1 MAWWWLASFI
11 IVSEMARI
19 QIQVWPGFF
28 FQPHVTSKLCMRV
41 QSDSQVWALC
51 MKCSWTN
58 EFFHSS
64 SQGPGQDTF
73 SGPYQL
79 GRFDSKF
86 RQKFKPGYFKV
97 TFTRKLNI
105 FTLYQILHQA
115 CSDWHG
121 FFSSGSVDQ
130 SAVGIIEKGAHIYV
144 KPWWHDGDWLYS
156 SLREG

>member
-1 MAWWWLASFI
+1 
-11 IVSEMARI
+11 
-19 QIQVWPGFF
+19 
-28 FQPHVTSKLCMRV
+28 MRV

-51 MKCSWTN
+51 MKCSWSN

-64 SQGPGQDTF
+64 SQGPGQDTS

-130 SAVGIIEKGAHIYV
+130 SAVQIIEKRADIYV
-144 KPWWHDGDWLYS
+144 NLGDMMVTGFIHHCKQEGLS
-156 SLREG
+156 SNPGVTWFFFFSPM